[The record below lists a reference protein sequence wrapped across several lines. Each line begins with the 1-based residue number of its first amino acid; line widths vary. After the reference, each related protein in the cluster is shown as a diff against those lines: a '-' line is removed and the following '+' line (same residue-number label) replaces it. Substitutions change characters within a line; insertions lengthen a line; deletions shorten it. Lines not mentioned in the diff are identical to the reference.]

1 MHFNYSWNF
10 LQLLNFCKW
19 NDFLDTGWPGW
30 VFLPNSADSFL
41 ETVVVCENCAKS
53 NLNRA
58 AVRAFFIATSL
69 QPTWDLF
76 KLNQMLLMELMVLI
90 NDGIRYSVMVKLYW
104 VEDKWGITGHPS
116 MRANATRFTPES
128 ITAKLNFTCNIDYW
142 RHVSKIKIYHNCHIY
157 IFTQPC
163 CVYTSHQS
171 SAWRWL

>member
-10 LQLLNFCKW
+10 LQLLIFCKW

-41 ETVVVCENCAKS
+41 ETVVVLWKCKVQPEQSGSAS
-53 NLNRA
+53 
-58 AVRAFFIATSL
+58 FFYCNIIATNLRFVLL
-69 QPTWDLF
+69 QIES
-76 KLNQMLLMELMVLI
+76 NAA
-90 NDGIRYSVMVKLYW
+90 DGVDGSYKWWYSVMVKLYW

-128 ITAKLNFTCNIDYW
+128 ITAKLNFTCIDYW
-142 RHVSKIKIYHNCHIY
+142 RHASKIKIYHKCHIY

-163 CVYTSHQS
+163 WVYTSHQS